1 MKIEF
6 LTHNTSGKLTLL
18 FAGWG
23 MSAVDFRFLQ
33 NHETDLCVC
42 SDYRTFDFDTE
53 FLKSYTGIRLIGYSL
68 GVWAA
73 AYVFHEKEITFSETI
88 AINGTMFPVD
98 NERGIP
104 TKTYEGTEQS
114 LSDNSFR
121 KFVLRMCGTKEN
133 FQEFMANT
141 AQKNI
146 AHLKEE
152 LRVIQKLST
161 QCDVSNFQWNKVI
174 ISTNDAIFPPDNLRN
189 AWKNNGNITEVAA
202 PHFSPANFLFPQ
214 TV

>member
-1 MKIEF
+1 MNLEF
-6 LTHNTSGKLTLL
+6 LKQNTSNRLTLI

-23 MSAVDFRFLQ
+23 MSATDFRFLE
-33 NHETDLCVC
+33 NHETDLLVC
-42 SDYRTFDFDTE
+42 SDYRVPNFNTDI
-53 FLKSYTGIRLIGYSL
+53 LKPYTDVRLIGYSL

-73 AYVFHEKEITFSETI
+73 AYVFSEKKIAFSEKI

-104 TKTYEGTEQS
+104 TQLYEGTEQS
-114 LSDNSFR
+114 LSENSFR
-121 KFVLRMCGTKEN
+121 KFILRMCGTKES

-152 LRVIQKLST
+152 LRVIQQLSM
-161 QCDVSNFQWNKVI
+161 QYNISDFQWSKVV
-174 ISTNDAIFPPDNLRN
+174 ISTNDAIFLPENQRK
-189 AWKNNGNITEVAA
+189 AWLGNENVVEVEAS
-202 PHFSPANFLFPQ
+202 HFSKFIFGY
-214 TV
+214 